1 MVSGGSSQYLQMR
14 DFQVVCKHLEVV
26 ECGVHRGDVVQGN
39 VFGSFDADQLRPY
52 HSTIPPGPNH
62 HGWYQYH
69 LPAPNPHIAGVVD
82 ADKRTL
88 VGSKG
93 TFWLLHGFAKSVTR
107 GAMTMAHPVA
117 FSSTSGYE
125 R

>member
-1 MVSGGSSQYLQMR
+1 MFLDRSTRTSSG
-14 DFQVVCKHLEVV
+14 H
-26 ECGVHRGDVVQGN
+26 
-39 VFGSFDADQLRPY
+39 
-52 HSTIPPGPNH
+52 TIPPGPNH